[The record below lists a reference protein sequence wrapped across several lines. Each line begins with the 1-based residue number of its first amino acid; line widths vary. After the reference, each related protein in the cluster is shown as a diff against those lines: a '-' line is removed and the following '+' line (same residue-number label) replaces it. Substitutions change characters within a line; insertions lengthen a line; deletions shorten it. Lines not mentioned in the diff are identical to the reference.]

1 MLSNAQLVDLFDHLG
16 TPPAGRKLV
25 QEARVHAP
33 VRKVA
38 SRGGNVITYVASRK
52 MAREIATESYGIE
65 FAAAIGF
72 EYDERV
78 LEFYPKPCKLQ
89 LSLVDGATGEIRAIH
104 HTPDF
109 LAICQDGITLEEW
122 KSETKLNHLA
132 EKYPYRYAPSTRS
145 SWCTSVRIADALT
158 RGTSR
163 PTSSPA
169 GARTA
174 GLFSAME
181 SRLRRLLRRSSGR
194 RLRSGRCLKLTRHS
208 KRRLSGRGCLTQ
220 YKRLLPRSTTE
231 REQFLP
237 GVWA

>member
-78 LEFYPKPCKLQ
+78 LEFYPQPCKLQ

-132 EKYPYRYAPSTRS
+132 EKYPYRYAPSTR
-145 SWCTSVRIADALT
+145 
-158 RGTSR
+158 
-163 PTSSPA
+163 
-169 GARTA
+169 
-174 GLFSAME
+174 
-181 SRLRRLLRRSSGR
+181 
-194 RLRSGRCLKLTRHS
+194 LRSGRCWKLKRHS
-208 KRRLSGRGCLTQ
+208 KRLLSGRGCLTQ

>member
-78 LEFYPKPCKLQ
+78 LEFYPQPCKLR

-194 RLRSGRCLKLTRHS
+194 
-208 KRRLSGRGCLTQ
+208 
-220 YKRLLPRSTTE
+220 
-231 REQFLP
+231 
-237 GVWA
+237 